1 MKIMALEGERKYR
14 ELTDDNKDIMDY
26 FYQATPVKELGEL
39 NIGSRPSHR
48 KQTER
53 SKYSIRAIPWVFGW
67 SLSRHTLP
75 AWYGLGSALNKLMN
89 EKNKNLND
97 LKSMYSEWPFFKVLI
112 ENIQMALAKADLDI
126 ARDYG
131 ELVENRESAKN
142 IINDIEEEYKLTV
155 TMLLEILESDELLSE
170 NKKLSLSLIRRK
182 PYLDPLNYI
191 QVMLLKKHR
200 GSAEKDKSKF
210 NMLLRTIHA
219 IAIGMRNTG

>member
-1 MKIMALEGERKYR
+1 
-14 ELTDDNKDIMDY
+14 
-26 FYQATPVKELGEL
+26 
-39 NIGSRPSHR
+39 
-48 KQTER
+48 
-53 SKYSIRAIPWVFGW
+53 
-67 SLSRHTLP
+67 
-75 AWYGLGSALNKLMN
+75 
-89 EKNKNLND
+89 
-97 LKSMYSEWPFFKVLI
+97 
-112 ENIQMALAKADLDI
+112 MALAKADLDI